1 MSNNLSKYI
10 TPEHWPETEREVL
23 NEFLRG
29 DDMDLQYAYERLYK
43 ELKTWLVRNEIN
55 FNIDEVFEEIIEANF
70 SFFIEELVK
79 KQLQGRKIKIKTNE
93 RKQ

>member
-1 MSNNLSKYI
+1 MELTKYI
-10 TPEHWPETEREVL
+10 TPEQWPETEREVL

-29 DDMDLQYAYERLYK
+29 GDMDLQYAYERLYK

-79 KQLQGRKIKIKTNE
+79 KQMKNE
-93 RKQ
+93 KNN

>member
-29 DDMDLQYAYERLYK
+29 DDMDLQYVYERLYK